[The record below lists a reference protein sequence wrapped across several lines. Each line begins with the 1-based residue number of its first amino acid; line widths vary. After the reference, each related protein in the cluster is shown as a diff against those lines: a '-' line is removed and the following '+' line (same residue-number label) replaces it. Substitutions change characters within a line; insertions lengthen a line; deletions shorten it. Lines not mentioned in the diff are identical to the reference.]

1 MGRDFEHG
9 KKMFAAAK
17 CFVCHRFDGQGGAAG
32 PDLTGA
38 AGRFSKRDLLESI
51 LAPDK
56 VVSDQYRATI
66 FILKNGKT
74 VTGRIVNGG
83 GDNFSVNTNM
93 LTPAS
98 NSGVNH
104 KQILRTMP
112 AKGSMM
118 PGGLLNPLNKEE
130 VLDLVAYL
138 LSMGNA
144 DHEMFKQGK

>member
-1 MGRDFEHG
+1 MNLHTDEPRETFTDASRGRRLQRVLAEAG
-9 KKMFAAAK
+9 VASRRACEQLVKA
-17 CFVCHRFDGQGGAAG
+17 GAV
-32 PDLTGA
+32 
-38 AGRFSKRDLLESI
+38 SI
-51 LAPDK
+51 
-56 VVSDQYRATI
+56 
-66 FILKNGKT
+66 NGKT

-104 KQILRTMP
+104 KQILKTMP

-118 PGGLLNPLNKEE
+118 PAGLLNPLNKEE

-138 LSMGNA
+138 LSMGNP
-144 DHEMFKQGK
+144 DHAMFKQGK